1 MQKKK
6 ILIIEDDQHLR
17 YSIKIILGSYDNVE
31 VIEAA
36 DGDEGFKLAELEKP
50 DLVILDN
57 KMPVISGEQT
67 ARLLRGEPTTKNIPI
82 IMTTGMKL
90 NKDAIELI
98 KLDVN
103 DFIQKPFKLWDLIE
117 KIEEYLG
124 PLK

>member
-1 MQKKK
+1 MEKKK
-6 ILIIEDDQHLR
+6 ILIIEDDRSLR
-17 YSIKIILGSYDNVE
+17 ESYKLIFSFYSNVE
-31 VIEAA
+31 IFEAE
-36 DGDEGFKLAELEKP
+36 DGDKGFETAKFVIP
-50 DLVILDN
+50 DLIILDN
-57 KMPVISGEQT
+57 KMPVMSGEQT